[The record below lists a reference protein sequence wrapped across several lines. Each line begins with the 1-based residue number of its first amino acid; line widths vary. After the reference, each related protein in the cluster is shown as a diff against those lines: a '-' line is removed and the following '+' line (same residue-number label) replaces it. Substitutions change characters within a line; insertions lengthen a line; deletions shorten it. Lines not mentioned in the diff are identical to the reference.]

1 MTFLDYY
8 RENLAHI
15 RSLASEFAAEFPKIA
30 TRLELSS
37 FECQDPYVERL
48 LEGTAFLAA
57 RVEKK
62 LESGFPRLL
71 ESILASIAPL
81 ALYPIPS
88 FCVLELQCASLDER
102 LKNGYLLPKGSAF
115 LCSVPGI
122 HTRCT
127 YTTMTDVTLYPLSLT
142 DVKYCTRD
150 LEQFHLP
157 NPDAQAVLS
166 LRIGRSDSGA
176 ISECTPDEISIYL
189 NLPESEASLLQGQL
203 IVDLIGVYGGDH
215 GSGYA
220 ACPEITVDMP
230 MFETHA
236 SYFLSRMRTL
246 SGLQILQHFMAYPAA
261 FKFFRIKGLQKLF
274 QRIDR
279 NSVELIFALKRR
291 ETALIHTLDRNH
303 FKLWCVP
310 AVNLFHKNSDR
321 GEVNGQYEFH
331 VVPDRTAPLDYEIF
345 KVLSAETY
353 NERNETLFQCYEC
366 YDETG
371 RGGRLHHDF
380 FSAHRR
386 ERFVNDSRNARSS
399 YAGSEVFLS
408 FTGENWQKRWE
419 DIKQFRAELL
429 CTNRD
434 LPLLIAYDSQLDA
447 PTDSA
452 VGSAS
457 FLGQPGRPRRALI
470 SEGTK
475 EDWRKA
481 GHIVFNLSSA
491 LWQSGKIPV
500 EILKELIR
508 AYSVR
513 SEEETERLV
522 DGIIAIRTEPK
533 IFRFIHRGC
542 VFYEN
547 GWQLHLTLREEQ
559 YAGTGYFIF
568 AAVLKALLDSY
579 TPLNSCVELTIH
591 TDKRADV
598 VTWNLQE
605 K

>member
-30 TRLELSS
+30 ARLELSS

-81 ALYPIPS
+81 ALYPVPS
-88 FCVLELQCASLDER
+88 FCVLELQCATQDER
-102 LKNGYLLPKGSAF
+102 LKNGYLLPEGSSF
-115 LCSVPGI
+115 FCSVPGI

-127 YTTMTDVTLYPLSLT
+127 YTTMTDVVLYPLALT
-142 DVKYCTRD
+142 EAGYHTRD
-150 LEQFHLP
+150 LEQFHLAV
-157 NPDAQAVLS
+157 PDMRAALS
-166 LRIGRSDSGA
+166 LRIERSDNGTV
-176 ISECTPDEISIYL
+176 SECAPDDLCVYL
-189 NLPESEASLLQGQL
+189 NLPESEASLLLGQL
-203 IVDLIGVYGGDH
+203 VVDLAGVYAGCGGV
-215 GSGYA
+215 YT

-230 MFETHA
+230 MFETH
-236 SYFLSRMRTL
+236 SSNHLSRVRTL
-246 SGLQILQHFMAYPAA
+246 SGLQILLRFMAYPAA
-261 FKFFRIKGLQKLF
+261 FKFFRIRGLKKLF
-274 QRIDR
+274 RR
-279 NSVELIFALKRR
+279 VGGNSVELVFALKRR
-291 ETALIHTLDRNH
+291 ENAFIHTLVRDNFR
-303 FKLWCVP
+303 LWCVP
-310 AVNLFHKNSDR
+310 AVNLFRKNSDR
-321 GEVNGQYEFH
+321 VEINGQYEYH
-331 VVPDRTAPLDYEIF
+331 VVPDRTAPLDYEIV

-353 NERNETLFQCYEC
+353 NERNEVLFQSYEC

-371 RGGRLHHDF
+371 RDGRSHHDF
-380 FSAHRR
+380 FSVHRR
-386 ERFVNDSRNARSS
+386 ERLFNNSRTARSS
-399 YAGSEVFLS
+399 YAGNEVFLS
-408 FTGENWQKRWE
+408 FSGENWRKRWE
-419 DIKQFRAELL
+419 DVKQFRAELL

-434 LPLLIAYDSQLDA
+434 LPLLVAYDSQLDA
-447 PTDSA
+447 PADSA
-452 VGSAS
+452 VGRAS
-457 FLGQPGRPRRALI
+457 FLVPPGRPRQALI
-470 SEGTK
+470 SGGQK
-475 EDWRKA
+475 EDWRKT
-481 GHIVFNLSSA
+481 GYIVFNLSSA
-491 LWQSGKIPV
+491 LWQPGGIPI
-500 EILKELIR
+500 EIMKDLIR
-508 AYSVR
+508 AYSIR

-522 DGIIAIRTEPK
+522 DGIIGIRTEPK
-533 IFRFIHRGC
+533 MFRFIHQGC

-547 GWQLHLTLREEQ
+547 GWLVHLTLREEQ

-568 AAVLKALLDSY
+568 AAVLKALLASY